1 MRLLCRCVFLGLTA
15 FLVLSPLAAQN
26 TGFTHTIAKG
36 ETVYSIAK
44 VYGVSVEE
52 IYALNPE
59 ARQGI
64 KAGASLR
71 LPQKK
76 GGASGKFHTIAAGE
90 TLYKL
95 TQLYKV
101 SAESICAA
109 NPGLTAEN
117 FRTGQVVVIP
127 ESRSSETPQVP
138 ADAIKSNE
146 PVRAQ
151 QQETVQSAC
160 REMHKVKRRE
170 TIYGIAKEYGVTE
183 EALYRANPEMRQ
195 SDYKLKKGTF
205 ICIPYPEQKQVEK
218 PVPTNEEL
226 LSRPAPIERMRN
238 LRMAVLLP
246 FQSDASKGA
255 RMVEYYRGLLM
266 AVDSLKQGGTSV
278 EVYAYDSGK
287 TAADMKKTL
296 QKPELA
302 KADIIFG
309 PLHNEQIAPL
319 ASFCKAHAIRCVMP
333 FTSQGNDLYSNP
345 YLYMVNAPKDYQY
358 EEVNELTGNLF
369 SSYNIVMLDAG
380 ETDESGRSLTAS
392 LKAAFKEQGIPVK
405 QVKLS
410 ADAAAWS
417 QVFAADR
424 RNLIIP
430 NSSSIKTL
438 NQLFPK
444 LKQFLQTHES
454 YRFSLLGYPEWQTYT
469 SSHLENFYQFD
480 TYVYSTFYRKPLSE
494 EVRLFEGKYMY
505 WFKKPMISSYPRFG
519 LLGFD
524 TGYFFL
530 KGLADYGKQSFDS
543 YLPQMESPDYQ
554 QSFRFERVS
563 NWGGFVNK
571 KVKLIHYMPQQ
582 TIDLIDLVKQ
592 KK

>member
-15 FLVLSPLAAQN
+15 FLVLSPLAAQD

-76 GGASGKFHTIAAGE
+76 DGASGKFHTIVAGE
-90 TLYKL
+90 TLYRL

-101 SAESICAA
+101 TAESICAA

-117 FRTGQVVVIP
+117 FRAGQVVVIP
-127 ESRSSETPQVP
+127 QSRSSETPQVP
-138 ADAIKSNE
+138 ADAAKSNE

-151 QQETVQSAC
+151 QQETVQSGC

-195 SDYKLKKGTF
+195 PDYKLKKGTF
-205 ICIPYPEQKQVEK
+205 ICIPYPEQKKVEK

-226 LSRPAPIERMRN
+226 LSRPVSIERMRN

-255 RMVEYYRGLLM
+255 RMVEYYRGLLL

-287 TAADMKKTL
+287 TAADMRKIL
-296 QKPELA
+296 QKPELV

-319 ASFCKAHAIRCVMP
+319 AAFCKTNAIRCVVP
-333 FTSQGNDLYSNP
+333 FSSQSDDLYSNP
-345 YLYMVNAPKDYQY
+345 FLYMVNAPKDYQY
-358 EEVNELTGNLF
+358 EEVNELAKNLF
-369 SSYNIVMLDAG
+369 SSYNIVVLDTG
-380 ETDESGRSLTAS
+380 EPDESGRSLTAS
-392 LKAAFKEQGIPVK
+392 LRTALPVPVK

-410 ADAAAWS
+410 ADADAWL
-417 QVFAADR
+417 QVFDSGR
-424 RNLIIP
+424 KNLIIP
-430 NSSSIKTL
+430 NSSSIKAL

-444 LKQFLQTHES
+444 LKQFVQAHDK
-454 YRFSLLGYPEWQTYT
+454 YRFALLGYPEWQTYT
-469 SSHLENFYQFD
+469 SSHLENFYHFD
-480 TYVYSTFYRKPLSE
+480 TYIYSTFYRKPLSE

-505 WFKKPMISSYPRFG
+505 WFKKPMIPSYPRFG

-554 QSFRFERVS
+554 QSFRFDRVS

-571 KVKLIHYMPQQ
+571 KVRLIHYMPEQA
-582 TIDLIDLVKQ
+582 IDLIDLVKQ

>member
-15 FLVLSPLAAQN
+15 FLVLSPLAAQD

-64 KAGASLR
+64 KAGATLR

-76 GGASGKFHTIAAGE
+76 GGAAGKFHTIAAGE
-90 TLYKL
+90 TLYRL

-101 SAESICAA
+101 TAESICAA

-117 FRTGQVVVIP
+117 FKAGQVVVIP
-127 ESRSSETPQVP
+127 QSRSSETPQVP
-138 ADAIKSNE
+138 ADAAKSNE

-151 QQETVQSAC
+151 QQETVQSGC

-195 SDYKLKKGTF
+195 PDYKLKKGTF
-205 ICIPYPEQKQVEK
+205 ICIPYPEQKKVEK

-226 LSRPAPIERMRN
+226 LSRPVSIERMRN

-255 RMVEYYRGLLM
+255 RMVEYYRGLLL

-287 TAADMKKTL
+287 TAADMRKIL
-296 QKPELA
+296 QKPELV

-319 ASFCKAHAIRCVMP
+319 AAFCKTNAIRCVVP
-333 FTSQGNDLYSNP
+333 FSSQSDDLYSNP
-345 YLYMVNAPKDYQY
+345 FLYMVNAPKDYQY
-358 EEVNELTGNLF
+358 EEVNELAKNLF
-369 SSYNIVMLDAG
+369 SSYNIVVLDTG
-380 ETDESGRSLTAS
+380 EPDESGRSLTAS
-392 LKAAFKEQGIPVK
+392 LRTALPVPVK

-410 ADAAAWS
+410 ADADAWL
-417 QVFAADR
+417 QVFDSGR
-424 RNLIIP
+424 KNLIIP
-430 NSSSIKTL
+430 NSSSIKAL

-444 LKQFLQTHES
+444 LKQFVQAHDK
-454 YRFSLLGYPEWQTYT
+454 YRFALLGYPEWQTYT
-469 SSHLENFYQFD
+469 SSHLENFYHFD
-480 TYVYSTFYRKPLSE
+480 TYIYSTFYRKPLSE

-505 WFKKPMISSYPRFG
+505 WFKKPMIPSYPRFG

-554 QSFRFERVS
+554 QSFRFDRVS

-571 KVKLIHYMPQQ
+571 KVRLIHYMPEQA
-582 TIDLIDLVKQ
+582 IDLIDLVKQ

>member
-15 FLVLSPLAAQN
+15 FLVLSPLAAQD

-64 KAGASLR
+64 KAGATLR

-76 GGASGKFHTIAAGE
+76 GGAAGKFHTIAAGE
-90 TLYKL
+90 TLYRL

-101 SAESICAA
+101 TAESICAA

-117 FRTGQVVVIP
+117 FKAGQVVVIP
-127 ESRSSETPQVP
+127 QSRSSETSQVP
-138 ADAIKSNE
+138 ADAAKSNE

-151 QQETVQSAC
+151 QQETVQSGC

-195 SDYKLKKGTF
+195 PDYKLKKGTF
-205 ICIPYPEQKQVEK
+205 ICIPYPEQKKVEK

-226 LSRPAPIERMRN
+226 LSRPARIERMRN

-287 TAADMKKTL
+287 TAADMRKIL
-296 QKPELA
+296 QKPELV

-319 ASFCKAHAIRCVMP
+319 AAFCKTNAIRCVLP
-333 FTSQGNDLYSNP
+333 FSSQSDDLYSNP
-345 YLYMVNAPKDYQY
+345 FLYMVNAPKDYQY
-358 EEVNELTGNLF
+358 EEVNELAKNLF
-369 SSYNIVMLDAG
+369 SSYNIVVLDTG
-380 ETDESGRSLTAS
+380 EPDESGRSLTAS
-392 LKAAFKEQGIPVK
+392 LRTALPVPVK

-410 ADAAAWS
+410 ADADAWL
-417 QVFAADR
+417 QVFDSGR
-424 RNLIIP
+424 KNLIIP
-430 NSSSIKTL
+430 NSSSIKAL

-444 LKQFLQTHES
+444 LKQFVQTHDK
-454 YRFSLLGYPEWQTYT
+454 YRFALLGYPEWQTYT
-469 SSHLENFYQFD
+469 SSHLENFYHFD
-480 TYVYSTFYRKPLSE
+480 TYIYSTFYRKPLSE

-543 YLPQMESPDYQ
+543 YLSQMQSPDYQ

-582 TIDLIDLVKQ
+582 TVDLIDLVKQ